1 MEDSLMISLPSFLI
15 ESVPPE
21 RIHPEN
27 VFAELDGSFYRIST
41 TDYRPEPFHFEKDN
55 HRIVL
60 LGTPVYEG
68 KIEKRKLCGD
78 FLNHHESPE
87 WLREI
92 NGEFLFIHADPE
104 KKELSI
110 TNNRFTSPPF
120 YYYARNGR
128 FVGSFSYGDLWRRLH
143 RLGLLEIREE
153 GFFELLLF
161 KRIFGEK
168 THDRTSLFLKPG
180 SILRWNGKGVTIES
194 YWRPDFRAK
203 SCLSLQEYAHS
214 LQEGIADSILRRTSD
229 GKRYGLFLSGGM
241 DTRVILAS
249 FRKVGILPVCFTVNS
264 FENREVKIAR
274 QVAAIAGAEHVFL
287 PFKKRHYLRTFPH
300 ALRIT
305 GAMQLPM
312 CMFLGFEKE
321 VSSHADV
328 AFHGHGFDYFFQGM
342 YIPALHPEVLGHR
355 LEYRR
360 MRTVPADICRFFLNT
375 VSYRTKGG
383 DALEFVKPGERE
395 RLQQGLETEIE
406 RIKKDAESF
415 CEDPYDIFE
424 YLTFHNL
431 SRHYTYGDHWSINTN
446 AEQRTLS
453 FDNALYD
460 LYQTLRA
467 SDRFDGR
474 IQRTCLMNLDPR
486 LGRLLS
492 ANNAY
497 PMYADS
503 LLRTYYQIRNA
514 LLMRLGILDS
524 KFYRDDGFQRMGLP
538 LDYVLRTDFRPMID
552 ELLESERLSA
562 IPFIDMDSV
571 VRRVKGWMETDRG
584 GDQVLYSLMT
594 IDQFLKQLEQSD

>member
-1 MEDSLMISLPSFLI
+1 MEDRLTVSLPSFLI
-15 ESVPPE
+15 ENL
-21 RIHPEN
+21 HPEDVHPKD
-27 VFAELDGSFYRIST
+27 VFAELGGSCYRISSVGF
-41 TDYRPEPFHFEKDN
+41 RPLPFHFQKDSQ
-55 HRIVL
+55 RIVL
-60 LGTPVYEG
+60 LGTPVYEE
-68 KIEKRKLCGD
+68 KIDKRKLCED
-78 FLNHHESPE
+78 FFKYHESPE
-87 WLREI
+87 WLRKI
-92 NGEFLFIHADPE
+92 NGEFLFIHADPD

-120 YYYARNGR
+120 YYYAKNGR
-128 FVGSFSYGDLWRRLH
+128 FVGSFSYNDLWRRLH
-143 RLGLLEIREE
+143 RLGLLEIRDE

-180 SILRWNGKGVTIES
+180 SILRWNGKNVTVDT
-194 YWRPDFRAK
+194 YWRPDFRTK
-203 SCLSLQEYAHS
+203 SRLSLQEHADS
-214 LQEGIADSILRRTSD
+214 LQKGIADSILRRVSD
-229 GKRYGLFLSGGM
+229 GRRYGLFLSGGM

-287 PFKKRHYLRTFPH
+287 PFKNKHYLQAFPH
-300 ALRIT
+300 ALKIT

-321 VSSHADV
+321 VSSRADV

-342 YIPALHPEVLGHR
+342 YIPALHTEVLGHR

-360 MRTVPADICRFFLNT
+360 MRAVPSDICRFFLNT

-383 DALEFVKPGERE
+383 DALEFVKPAERE
-395 RLQQGLETEIE
+395 RLQQGLESELE
-406 RIKKDAESF
+406 RIKKDGEAF
-415 CEDPYDIFE
+415 CQDPYDLFE
-424 YLTFHNL
+424 YMTFHNL

-453 FDNALYD
+453 FDNDLYD
-460 LYQTLRA
+460 LYRTLHA
-467 SDRFDGR
+467 ADRFDGK
-474 IQRTCLMNLDPR
+474 IQRTCLMNLNPT
-486 LGRLLS
+486 LGKLLS

-497 PMYADS
+497 PMHAGS

-514 LLMRLGILDS
+514 LLMRAGILNR

-552 ELLESERLSA
+552 ELLESDRLSA
-562 IPFIDMDSV
+562 VPYIDMDSV
-571 VRRVKGWMETDRG
+571 IRRVKGWMETDHG

-594 IDQFLKQLEQSD
+594 IDQFLKQLEQPE